1 LLPDAA
7 GSTTTQ
13 KSQAILPR
21 RPPRTANPLSPLPPR
36 GLGPPIGLNSMRL
49 VFVLLA
55 EALREDLQGGAELA
69 RVSPSPQQK
78 TLRCFCPSAFP
89 SIRSSMSSPRRPPR
103 GPSLSQRFLFPSPG
117 DSSGTDLKQACSL
130 GICTLLLGSG
140 DRTPQVHMP
149 VSISLTPICT
159 CVHRPTG
166 CGTSCSPHH

>member
-36 GLGPPIGLNSMRL
+36 GLWSSYRPQQHA
-49 VFVLLA
+49 VFVLCA
-55 EALREDLQGGAELA
+55 EALRTCRAAQSLHASL
-69 RVSPSPQQK
+69 RVRNRGRCVAFAPSV
-78 TLRCFCPSAFP
+78 FP
-89 SIRSSMSSPRRPPR
+89 SVRSSMSSPRRPPR
-103 GPSLSQRFLFPSPG
+103 GPSLLQRFLFPSPG

-130 GICTLLLGSG
+130 GTCTLLLGSG
-140 DRTPQVHMP
+140 GRTPQAHMP

-159 CVHRPTG
+159 CVHRPTS